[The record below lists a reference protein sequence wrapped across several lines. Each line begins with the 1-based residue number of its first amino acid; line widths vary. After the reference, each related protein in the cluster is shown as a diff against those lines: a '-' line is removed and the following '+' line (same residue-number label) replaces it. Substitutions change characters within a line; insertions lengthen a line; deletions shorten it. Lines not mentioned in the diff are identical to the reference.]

1 MSHSTVPRGR
11 AQAKTQTKDGADPS
25 AEASGAESETSA
37 KSSSAG
43 FGRLGKLGRLGRS
56 GKQGSG
62 RGGRSGGS
70 LGKSGKSDGLSGKVS
85 LRIRLRRDRTLILM
99 TVPAI
104 LLILVFNY
112 IPVFGNVVAF
122 QDYDPYLSDNGFVA
136 MLQSPWVGF
145 EQFDRVFADSEFWH
159 AVQNTF
165 VLFFLQLVLF
175 FPIPIL
181 LALLINSVLR
191 PRVRA
196 MAQAIMY
203 LPHFFSWVLVVTV
216 FQQIFGGAGVIAQ
229 TLADHEST
237 GFDLMTDPESFK
249 YLVTLQSVWKDA
261 GWGIIV
267 FLAALSSVSNDLYE
281 AAAMDGANRWR
292 RMWHI
297 TLPALRPVIALLL
310 VLRVGDALTVGFEQL
325 LLQRQA
331 VGPDASEVLDTYV
344 WWNGI
349 RNQDF
354 SYAAA
359 AGLIKG
365 IVGLTLVLVANKV
378 AHLMGEQGVYK
389 K

>member
-1 MSHSTVPRGR
+1 VPRGR
-11 AQAKTQTKDGADPS
+11 AEAKTARER
-25 AEASGAESETSA
+25 AEASGDVPGPR
-37 KSSSAG
+37 KK
-43 FGRLGKLGRLGRS
+43 GRRGRPG
-56 GKQGSG
+56 
-62 RGGRSGGS
+62 SGGS
-70 LGKSGKSDGLSGKVS
+70 SRASGSKKVGLR
-85 LRIRLRRDRTLILM
+85 LRLRRDRTLILM
-99 TVPAI
+99 TLPAV
-104 LLILVFNY
+104 LLILLFNCVP
-112 IPVFGNVVAF
+112 ILGNVVAF

-136 MLQSPWVGF
+136 MLESPWVGV
-145 EQFDRVFADSEFWH
+145 EQFERVLADSAFWH

-165 VLFFLQLVLF
+165 VLFFLQLVLY
-175 FPIPIL
+175 FPIPIV

-196 MAQAIMY
+196 IAQAIMY

-216 FQQIFGGAGVIAQ
+216 FQQIFGGAGIIAQ
-229 TLADHEST
+229 TLARHGHQ
-237 GFDLMTDPESFK
+237 GFDLMTNPEIFK
-249 YLVTLQSVWKDA
+249 YLVTVETVWKDA

-281 AAAMDGANRWR
+281 AAAMDGAGRRR
-292 RMWHI
+292 RMWHV

-325 LLQRQA
+325 LLQRDA
-331 VGPDASEVLDTYV
+331 VGPGAAEVLDTYV

-354 SYAAA
+354 GYAAA

-365 IVGLTLVLVANKV
+365 VVGLGLVLTANKV

>member
-1 MSHSTVPRGR
+1 MSHSTVPRPR
-11 AQAKTQTKDGADPS
+11 AEAKTPEKTPVAVGDTTGSRPRGDKRA
-25 AEASGAESETSA
+25 
-37 KSSSAG
+37 
-43 FGRLGKLGRLGRS
+43 GRL
-56 GKQGSG
+56 
-62 RGGRSGGS
+62 
-70 LGKSGKSDGLSGKVS
+70 S
-85 LRIRLRRDRTLILM
+85 LRLRLRRDRTLILM
-99 TVPAI
+99 TLPAV

-112 IPVFGNVVAF
+112 IPILGNVVAF
-122 QDYDPYLSDNGFVA
+122 QDYDPYLSENGFVA
-136 MLQSPWVGF
+136 IFQSPWVGL
-145 EQFDRVFADSEFWH
+145 EQFERIFADSAFWH

-175 FPIPIL
+175 FPVPIL
-181 LALLINSVLR
+181 LALLINSVVR

-196 MAQAIMY
+196 IAQAVMY

-216 FQQIFGGAGVIAQ
+216 FMQIFGGAGVIAQ
-229 TLADHEST
+229 TLRQHGVE
-237 GFDLMTDPESFK
+237 GFDLMTNPETFK
-249 YLVTLQSVWKDA
+249 YLVTVEMIWKDA

-281 AAAMDGANRWR
+281 AAAMDGAGRWR

-331 VGPDASEVLDTYV
+331 VGVDASDVLDTYV

-365 IVGLTLVLVANKV
+365 VVGLALVLTANKV

>member
-1 MSHSTVPRGR
+1 MSNSTVPRTSTE
-11 AQAKTQTKDGADPS
+11 AKTPARTPA
-25 AEASGAESETSA
+25 ASGGAAAERT
-37 KSSSAG
+37 
-43 FGRLGKLGRLGRS
+43 
-56 GKQGSG
+56 
-62 RGGRSGGS
+62 RGGK
-70 LGKSGKSDGLSGKVS
+70 KSGKLSLK
-85 LRIRLRRDRTLILM
+85 LRFRRDRTLILM
-99 TVPAI
+99 TLPAV

-112 IPVFGNVVAF
+112 IPILGNVVAF
-122 QDYDPYLSDNGFVA
+122 QDYDPYAGDNGFVA
-136 MLQSPWVGF
+136 IFNSPWIGF
-145 EQFDRVFADSEFWH
+145 EQFERIFADSAFWH
-159 AVQNTF
+159 AVQNTL
-165 VLFFLQLVLF
+165 VLFFLQLVLY

-181 LALLINSVLR
+181 LALLINSVVR
-191 PRVRA
+191 PRIRA
-196 MAQAIMY
+196 VAQAVMY

-216 FQQIFGGAGVIAQ
+216 FMQIFGGAGIIAQ
-229 TLADHEST
+229 TLRQHGYE
-237 GFDLMTDPESFK
+237 GFDVMTDPEVFK
-249 YLVTLQSVWKDA
+249 YLVTAQTVWKDA

-267 FLAALSSVSNDLYE
+267 FLAALSSVSGDLYE
-281 AAAMDGANRWR
+281 AAAMDGAGRWR

-331 VGPDASEVLDTYV
+331 VGVNASDVLDTYV

-359 AGLIKG
+359 AGLVKG
-365 IVGLTLVLVANKV
+365 AVGLGLVLTANKV

>member
-1 MSHSTVPRGR
+1 VSNSTVPRETTE
-11 AQAKTQTKDGADPS
+11 AKTPARSS
-25 AEASGAESETSA
+25 AASGGAA
-37 KSSSAG
+37 KDRAR
-43 FGRLGKLGRLGRS
+43 GRRNSGKL
-56 GKQGSG
+56 
-62 RGGRSGGS
+62 S
-70 LGKSGKSDGLSGKVS
+70 LK
-85 LRIRLRRDRTLILM
+85 LRFRRDRTLILM
-99 TVPAI
+99 TLPAV

-112 IPVFGNVVAF
+112 IPILGNVVAF
-122 QDYDPYLSDNGFVA
+122 QDYDPYAGDNGFVA
-136 MLQSPWVGF
+136 IFNSPWIGF
-145 EQFDRVFADSEFWH
+145 EQFERIFADSAFWH
-159 AVQNTF
+159 AVQNTL
-165 VLFFLQLVLF
+165 VLFFLQLVLY

-181 LALLINSVLR
+181 LALLINSVVR

-196 MAQAIMY
+196 VAQAVMY

-216 FQQIFGGAGVIAQ
+216 FMQIFGGAGIIAQ
-229 TLADHEST
+229 TLRQHGYE
-237 GFDLMTDPESFK
+237 GFDVMTDPEVFK
-249 YLVTLQSVWKDA
+249 YLVTAQTVWKDA

-267 FLAALSSVSNDLYE
+267 FLAALSSVSGDLYE
-281 AAAMDGANRWR
+281 AAAMDGAGRWR

-331 VGPDASEVLDTYV
+331 VGVNASDVLDTYV

-365 IVGLTLVLVANKV
+365 VVGLALVLIANKV

>member
-1 MSHSTVPRGR
+1 MSHSTVPRSR
-11 AQAKTQTKDGADPS
+11 AEAKTPGTDPV
-25 AEASGAESETSA
+25 ASDDAT
-37 KSSSAG
+37 
-43 FGRLGKLGRLGRS
+43 
-56 GKQGSG
+56 GSPP
-62 RGGRSGGS
+62 RGGGREAK
-70 LGKSGKSDGLSGKVS
+70 LS
-85 LRIRLRRDRTLILM
+85 LRLRFRRDRTLILM
-99 TVPAI
+99 ALPAV
-104 LLILVFNY
+104 LLVLIFNY
-112 IPVFGNVVAF
+112 IPILGNVVAF
-122 QDYDPYLSDNGFVA
+122 QDYDPYLSENGFVA
-136 MLQSPWVGF
+136 IFQSPWVGF
-145 EQFDRVFADSEFWH
+145 EQFERIFADSAFWH

-165 VLFFLQLVLF
+165 VLF

-181 LALLINSVLR
+181 LALLINSIVR
-191 PRVRA
+191 PRIRA
-196 MAQAIMY
+196 VAQAVMY

-216 FQQIFGGAGVIAQ
+216 FMQIFGGAGVIAQ
-229 TLADHEST
+229 TLRRHGVD
-237 GFDLMTDPESFK
+237 GFDLMTNPETFK
-249 YLVTLQSVWKDA
+249 YLVTVEMIWKDA

-267 FLAALSSVSNDLYE
+267 FLAALSSVSHDLYE
-281 AAAMDGANRWR
+281 AAAMDGAGRWR

-331 VGPDASEVLDTYV
+331 VGVEASDVLDTYV

-359 AGLIKG
+359 AGLVKG
-365 IVGLTLVLVANKV
+365 VVGLALVLTANKV